1 MIYSMLKLGYDCD
14 NVEIKDLLNKVF
26 KSVEITNADPDDD
39 IGYNDYVVFTTI
51 DDEVYV
57 MMHSQDCCE
66 TVYLESVDN
75 DTTVLVGSQILVAEV
90 RTNSKKQLNGS
101 ETWTFYLLGTNEGCC
116 NFRWY
121 GSSNGYYSESVNLY
135 KIMDKSMLQRKEN

>member
-1 MIYSMLKLGYDCD
+1 MVYSALKPGYDCD
-14 NVEIKDLLNKVF
+14 TVEIKDLLNKVF

-39 IGYNDYVVFTTI
+39 YGYNDCVVFTTV

-57 MMHSQDCCE
+57 MMHTQDCCE
-66 TVYLESVDN
+66 RVYLESVDN
-75 DTTVLVGSQILVAEV
+75 DTNVLVGSQILVAEV
-90 RTNSKKQLNGS
+90 RTNSKKQLEGS

-121 GSSNGYYSESVNLY
+121 GTSNGYYSESVGLY
-135 KIMDKSMLQRKEN
+135 KITDKSILHNK

>member
-1 MIYSMLKLGYDCD
+1 MIYSTLKPGYDCD

-39 IGYNDYVVFTTI
+39 WGGYNDCVVFTTV

-57 MMHSQDCCE
+57 MMHTQDCCE
-66 TVYLESVDN
+66 RVYLESVDN
-75 DTTVLVGSQILVAEV
+75 DTNVLVGSQILVAEV
-90 RTNSKKQLNGS
+90 RTNSKKQLEGS
-101 ETWTFYLLGTNEGCC
+101 ETWTFYLIGTNEGCC

-121 GSSNGYYSESVNLY
+121 GSSNGYYSEGVNLY
-135 KIMDKSMLQRKEN
+135 KITDKSVLQSK

>member
-1 MIYSMLKLGYDCD
+1 MIYSTLKPGYDCD

-39 IGYNDYVVFTTI
+39 YDYNDCVVFTTV

-66 TVYLESVDN
+66 HVYLESVDN
-75 DTTVLVGSQILVAEV
+75 DTTVLIGSQILVAEE
-90 RTNSKKQLNGS
+90 RKNSKKQLNGS

-121 GSSNGYYSESVNLY
+121 GSSNGYYSEGVNLY
-135 KIMDKSMLQRKEN
+135 KITDKSVLQSK

>member
-1 MIYSMLKLGYDCD
+1 MIYSTLKPGYDCD

-39 IGYNDYVVFTTI
+39 WGGYNDCVVFTTV

-57 MMHSQDCCE
+57 MMHTQDCCE
-66 TVYLESVDN
+66 RVYLESVDN
-75 DTTVLVGSQILVAEV
+75 DTNVLVGSQILVAEE
-90 RTNSKKQLNGS
+90 RTNSKKQLKGS

-121 GSSNGYYSESVNLY
+121 GSSNGYYSEGVNLY
-135 KIMDKSMLQRKEN
+135 KITDKSVLQSK